1 MAGDDQVVQMHA
13 WRPEVQ
19 GIAEVF
25 HVRYVGHAYPAHTHD
40 TWTLLIVDTGAVEF
54 LLGRR
59 RHHIGGSEVVL
70 LPPGVSHDG
79 QAATSEGFRKRV
91 LYLDGGMLPQR
102 LIGAA
107 VDGPVLADRLL
118 RGRVHQMHRTLD
130 EPGDTLEAES
140 RLTLINDRLVRR
152 LGQAP
157 EAVPWTEREPARLA
171 GDLRD
176 LLDARVT
183 TGVSLR
189 EASALLHAHPTH
201 LVRCFKQTF
210 GLPPHRYLTGRRIE
224 RARRLLI
231 EGRHPGDIAAEVGF
245 YDQAHMTRHFR
256 RHLGTTP
263 ARFAATR
270 QLRHA

>member
-1 MAGDDQVVQMHA
+1 MAGDDRAVQLLA
-13 WRPEVQ
+13 WRPEVH

-25 HVRYVGHAYPAHTHD
+25 HARFVGHAYPAHTHG

-59 RHHIGGSEVVL
+59 RHHIGGREVVL

-79 QAATSEGFRKRV
+79 RAATPEGFRKRV
-91 LYLDGGMLPQR
+91 VYLDGGMLPER
-102 LIGAA
+102 MIGPA
-107 VDGPVLADRLL
+107 VDAPVLADRLL
-118 RGRVHQMHRTLD
+118 RRRVHELHRALD
-130 EPGDTLEAES
+130 EPGEEFEAES
-140 RLTLINDRLVRR
+140 RLALINDRLVRR
-152 LGQAP
+152 LGS
-157 EAVPWTEREPARLA
+157 VPAASRSGRDAARLA

-176 LLDARVT
+176 LLDARVE
-183 TGVSLR
+183 TGISLR
-189 EASALLHAHPTH
+189 EAGALLHAHPTH

-210 GLPPHRYLTGRRIE
+210 GLPPHLYLTGRRIE

-231 EGRHPGDIAAEVGF
+231 EGHQPGKVAAEVGF

-256 RHLGTTP
+256 RHLGITP

-270 QLRHA
+270 HLRSA